1 MRVPDLQPVG
11 RVGRAHGYQGDV
23 HVHLDRAW
31 LPDELPEFLFIDQ
44 DGLPVP
50 FRLTAG
56 TQKAA
61 DHWVVHVE
69 AVDDDAAVRLLTGQT
84 VRLEADRV
92 ADGIDRSDDLPA
104 WSGFDVRSRSGDHLG
119 RVDRVTDNEGQYL
132 LHVQVGEDE
141 ALIPG
146 VPPILHAVDEAA
158 RTLTVDLPEGLLDMY
173 AS

>member
-1 MRVPDLQPVG
+1 MRVPDLHPVG
-11 RVGRAHGYQGDV
+11 RVGRARGYQGDV

-31 LPDELPEFLFIDQ
+31 LLDELPDVLFIDQ

-50 FRLTAG
+50 FHLTAG

-69 AVDDDAAVRLLTGQT
+69 AVEDDAAVRALTGQT

-92 ADGIDRSDDLPA
+92 ADGIDRTDDLPA
-104 WSGFDVRSRSGDHLG
+104 WAGFEVRTRSGDRLG

-132 LHVQVGEDE
+132 LHVQVGGDE

-146 VPPILHAVDEAA
+146 VPPILHGVDEAA
-158 RTLTVDLPEGLLDMY
+158 QTLIVDLPDGLLDMY